1 MFKIVGCPAYSA
13 EEMPVTPAGAP
24 RTGKYTMNDYLET
37 EKRTDTVT
45 DDSLENQLSVS
56 GEVILDLVARAQKGD
71 DEAFSDLV
79 GIFEKYVYNAACRT
93 LTSCG
98 YPTEAAED
106 LAQDSFIKAWRALH
120 TFRGECSFT
129 TWLYRITS
137 NTARDYIRHNNRRRI
152 SSLTSSG
159 EQSDSSEFDV
169 PVTSGDYL
177 PEDALEKKELITAV
191 RRGIE
196 SLPEDQRKIL
206 VMRDLHNLPYQVIA
220 DKLGLELGTVKS
232 RLSRARQ
239 NLKQI
244 LKNGNFF

>member
-1 MFKIVGCPAYSA
+1 
-13 EEMPVTPAGAP
+13 
-24 RTGKYTMNDYLET
+24 MNDYLET
-37 EKRTDTVT
+37 EKRTVNNSVPPDEAHEEL
-45 DDSLENQLSVS
+45 SPSVS
-56 GEVILDLVARAQKGD
+56 GEEIMTLVAKAQKGD

-79 GIFEKYVYNAACRT
+79 GIFEKYVYNTACRT

-98 YPTEAAED
+98 YSTDAAED

-137 NTARDYIRHNNRRRI
+137 NTARDYIRHNNRRKTA
-152 SSLTSSG
+152 SLTADPAEDG
-159 EQSDSSEFDV
+159 EASEIDV
-169 PVTSGDYL
+169 PVTSGDSL

-196 SLPEDQRKIL
+196 SLPSDQRKIL
-206 VMRDLHNLPYQVIA
+206 VMRDLHNLPYQTIA

-232 RLSRARQ
+232 RLNRARQ

>member
-1 MFKIVGCPAYSA
+1 
-13 EEMPVTPAGAP
+13 
-24 RTGKYTMNDYLET
+24 MNDYLET
-37 EKRTDTVT
+37 EKRADMVMAEETAET
-45 DDSLENQLSVS
+45 NLSVS
-56 GEVILDLVARAQKGD
+56 GEVIADLVAKAQKGD

-98 YPTEAAED
+98 YPINAAED

-129 TWLYRITS
+129 TWLYRITT
-137 NTARDYIRHNNRRRI
+137 NTARDYIRHNNRRKI
-152 SSLTSSG
+152 SSLTGSEDEGDAG
-159 EQSDSSEFDV
+159 EIDV
-169 PVTSGDYL
+169 PVTSGDTL
-177 PEDALEKKELITAV
+177 PEDALEKKELIKAV

-196 SLPEDQRKIL
+196 SLPDDQRKIL
-206 VMRDLHNLPYQVIA
+206 VMRDIHNLPYQTIA

-232 RLSRARQ
+232 RLNRARQ